1 MRAEPPPGK
10 YLDAFPRP
18 SRMLTITAVS
28 GKGGVGKTTTV
39 ANLGVALANRGRRV
53 LLLDCN
59 FVNPD
64 LRLHFGIQGFPISL
78 QEALHHELDLAL
90 ATVSRLGVDLVPAVS
105 SPPRDMDRL
114 PGLLDGL
121 RGPRVL
127 EEGAGGL
134 RSRPGYDVVL
144 IDTFPGLEGGNRML
158 LDRSDVALL
167 VSNPDVVTWTDTKR
181 IASQLP
187 VPAVWVTNRVYNG
200 HSNGGF
206 KIAQWPEM
214 DFSLRKGVPVA
225 ALIKDGPAAKTYETL
240 ARDLLARPVRE
251 KPRWETPKVAIPNR
265 LKWVLARFR
274 QERLGLNA

>member
-1 MRAEPPPGK
+1 
-10 YLDAFPRP
+10 
-18 SRMLTITAVS
+18 MLTITAVS

-39 ANLGVALANRGRRV
+39 ANLGVALARLGERV

-64 LRLHFGIQGFPISL
+64 LRLHFGLQGFAVSL
-78 QEALHHELDLAL
+78 QEALHHELDLAQ

-105 SPPRDMDRL
+105 SPPRDLDRL
-114 PGLLDGL
+114 PGLLQDL
-121 RGPRVL
+121 R
-127 EEGAGGL
+127 
-134 RSRPGYDVVL
+134 GYDVAL

-200 HSNGGF
+200 HASGSNGGI

-225 ALIKDGPAAKTYETL
+225 ALVRDGPAAKAYEAL
-240 ARDLLARPVRE
+240 ARDLLLRPVRE
-251 KPRWETPKVAIPNR
+251 KPRWEAPRAAVQNR
-265 LKWVLARFR
+265 LRWVLARFR